1 MIWNKK
7 QMIVFFS
14 IAFLTILITNIL
26 TKSNN
31 EIPQIKV
38 LGFSDALHIFLINTL
53 NILIFLLFSI
63 TGITFI
69 IIFRIFI
76 IIGQG
81 PSLSGINPLIY
92 YFCSFAH
99 GLGELI
105 ACALVFCFSISQFK
119 IIFGYFIGK
128 VSKQEV
134 KNLYISLFK
143 YTLPSIIITLF
154 ISSLLEVYVSNRL
167 IIYFVNNF
175 YK

>member
-69 IIFRIFI
+69 
-76 IIGQG
+76 
-81 PSLSGINPLIY
+81 
-92 YFCSFAH
+92 
-99 GLGELI
+99 
-105 ACALVFCFSISQFK
+105 
-119 IIFGYFIGK
+119 
-128 VSKQEV
+128 
-134 KNLYISLFK
+134 
-143 YTLPSIIITLF
+143 
-154 ISSLLEVYVSNRL
+154 L
-167 IIYFVNNF
+167 II
-175 YK
+175 

>member
-1 MIWNKK
+1 LIWNKK

-69 IIFRIFI
+69 
-76 IIGQG
+76 
-81 PSLSGINPLIY
+81 
-92 YFCSFAH
+92 
-99 GLGELI
+99 
-105 ACALVFCFSISQFK
+105 
-119 IIFGYFIGK
+119 
-128 VSKQEV
+128 
-134 KNLYISLFK
+134 
-143 YTLPSIIITLF
+143 
-154 ISSLLEVYVSNRL
+154 L
-167 IIYFVNNF
+167 II
-175 YK
+175 